1 MQEFLLVDQAC
12 SLLERA
18 SGVKLHRDPA
28 AGKVKFLPLGRW
40 KGSLCQEDLPH
51 QYVQLSDHLDF
62 VGVELRAT
70 FQQTRKVNG
79 DQLQERMKNT
89 VGPWKAGRFMPLS
102 IRPYSANNYALSKVW
117 FKCSSVNLRKQDV
130 DNINSQVKSWLYQ
143 DCFEKPSELVLY
155 RDSTVGGLGLFHVQI
170 RSLALL
176 IRSFLETATNP
187 KFRHSLLH
195 ETLFRYHV
203 LGEDFL
209 PNPGFLPYY
218 DKDFFNTI
226 RHYHESCPLNISVMT
241 TKQWYRI
248 LLEDR
253 LLMNPATDGN
263 PPALLPVRVE
273 LIQPNLDWPAIWKLS
288 RSRGLSSDQT
298 SFLFQL
304 LHQLLPTQNR
314 INRITNEPGLCKL
327 CHTTTED
334 LHHALVSCPYS
345 KAAAAVLLSYVQVA
359 VPGLTSHRLLSLDFG
374 QELEEVELLATLCLI
389 SSGLK
394 YIWQARADKKVV
406 SQFMMR
412 AELEAF
418 ISILRKT

>member
-1 MQEFLLVDQAC
+1 
-12 SLLERA
+12 
-18 SGVKLHRDPA
+18 
-28 AGKVKFLPLGRW
+28 
-40 KGSLCQEDLPH
+40 
-51 QYVQLSDHLDF
+51 
-62 VGVELRAT
+62 
-70 FQQTRKVNG
+70 
-79 DQLQERMKNT
+79 
-89 VGPWKAGRFMPLS
+89 
-102 IRPYSANNYALSKVW
+102 
-117 FKCSSVNLRKQDV
+117 
-130 DNINSQVKSWLYQ
+130 
-143 DCFEKPSELVLY
+143 
-155 RDSTVGGLGLFHVQI
+155 
-170 RSLALL
+170 
-176 IRSFLETATNP
+176 
-187 KFRHSLLH
+187 
-195 ETLFRYHV
+195 
-203 LGEDFL
+203 
-209 PNPGFLPYY
+209 
-218 DKDFFNTI
+218 
-226 RHYHESCPLNISVMT
+226 
-241 TKQWYRI
+241 
-248 LLEDR
+248 
-253 LLMNPATDGN
+253 MNPATDGN

-345 KAAAAVLLSYVQVA
+345 RAAADVLLSYVQVA

-374 QELEEVELLATLCLI
+374 HELEEVELLATLCLI

-418 ISILRKT
+418 ISILRKTRYGASADRMLEIIV